1 MRCDEHGAA
10 AKRFERRSE
19 RRSRGQFPERDR
31 GAAAVEHT
39 ADRGAGWRYGIPE
52 TVHFTPRPH
61 AVERKFYGNTG
72 PVCISAQRFWPVAL
86 ARRGK
91 TPRGTG
97 RTQLPRGVLPLRTST
112 RTGQQ
117 HGRQKIRGG
126 CWTHDFPAKRCE

>member
-91 TPRGTG
+91 TPRGNGRRLAPPDEHSHRSTTRAPKYTG
-97 RTQLPRGVLPLRTST
+97 RLLDT
-112 RTGQQ
+112 RFSG
-117 HGRQKIRGG
+117 
-126 CWTHDFPAKRCE
+126 